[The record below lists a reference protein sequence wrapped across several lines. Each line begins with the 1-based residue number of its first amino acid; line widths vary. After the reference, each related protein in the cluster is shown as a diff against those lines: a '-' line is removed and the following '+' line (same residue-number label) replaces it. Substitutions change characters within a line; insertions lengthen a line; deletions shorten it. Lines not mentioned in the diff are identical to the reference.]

1 MVGAVNFQFG
11 NWWFIKRKIRSSL
24 VIQWLGLHAST
35 AGGTGLIPSQGTKNT
50 QDLQLGKKKFFF
62 NHTAKF

>member
-1 MVGAVNFQFG
+1 M
-11 NWWFIKRKIRSSL
+11 
-24 VIQWLGLHAST
+24 IQWLGLHSST